1 MGYGLIRME
10 NIPEVPV
17 ELLEKQIDEYVELKR
32 EISSLPRKQY
42 NQRIIDFK
50 EKCENEIEQET
61 D

>member
-10 NIPEVPV
+10 NIPEVNP
-17 ELLEKQIDEYVELKR
+17 EIMDKQLSEYVELKR
-32 EISSLPRKQY
+32 EINNLPRKQY